1 MSFDELL
8 VAFTARVEARDG
20 AGLAA
25 LFTEDGVYH
34 DVFYGAFVG
43 RERIAELIDDW
54 FHRTA
59 HRFRWDMKERLAG
72 PELGMARYVFSYESK
87 LPEAAGR
94 RVMFEG
100 VALMKLRDGLIAE
113 YREVA
118 DTGPA
123 FAQLGFAPERTV
135 KIMQRFADAL
145 RARQESR
152 RHVAD

>member
-1 MSFDELL
+1 MTFDELL
-8 VAFTARVEARDG
+8 AAFTDRVEARDG

-34 DVFYGAFVG
+34 DVFYGSFEG

-59 HRFRWDMKERLAG
+59 HHFRWDMKERLASG
-72 PELGMARYVFSYESK
+72 DFGMARYVFSYETK
-87 LPEAAGR
+87 LPEAAGE

-100 VALMKLRDGLIAE
+100 VALMKLRDGKIAE
-113 YREVA
+113 YHEVA

-123 FAQLGFAPERTV
+123 FAQLKFAPERTV
-135 KIMQRFADAL
+135 KVMQRLADGL
-145 RARQESR
+145 RAREESR
-152 RHVAD
+152 RHIVR

>member
-8 VAFTARVEARDG
+8 AAFTARVEARDG
-20 AGLAA
+20 TGLAA

-34 DVFYGAFVG
+34 DVFYGEFVG
-43 RERIAELIDDW
+43 RPRIAALIDDW

-59 HRFRWDMKERLAG
+59 QHFRWDMKERLAG
-72 PELGMARYVFSYESK
+72 PDFGMARYVFSYESK
-87 LPEAAGR
+87 LPEAKGR

-100 VALMKLRDGLIAE
+100 VALMKLRDGQIAE

-123 FAQLGFAPERTV
+123 FAQLGFAPGRTV
-135 KIMQRFADAL
+135 KIMGRFAGEL
-145 RARQESR
+145 RDREESR
-152 RHVAD
+152 RHIAD